1 MDKESFDYIYDLL
14 FFNDEEGEWWDYE
27 GYHKLRGYLE
37 NLNENALCTLL
48 EYSKTWSASMRFN
61 FAEAIIETS
70 IESSIEIYCENVV
83 KFVSEIYSKIFLGM
97 EIDNLA
103 HCMSGKLEYTESS
116 DLEPELYRQLLKKMK
131 KIEKYGLKM
140 NEELKQGGRVIKLR
154 K

>member
-1 MDKESFDYIYDLL
+1 MNKESFDYIYDFL
-14 FFNDEEGEWWDYE
+14 FFNDEECEWWDYG
-27 GYHKLRGYLE
+27 GYDKLRDYLE
-37 NLNENALCTLL
+37 NLNKKALSSLL
-48 EYSKTWSASMRFN
+48 DYSKTWSPSMRFN

-70 IESSIEIYCENVV
+70 LESSLEIYC
-83 KFVSEIYSKIFLGM
+83 KIFLGM

-116 DLEPELYRQLLKKMK
+116 DLEPEMYRQFLEKMN
-131 KIEKYGLKM
+131 KIEKYGLKI